1 MKKYEKL
8 YEQKIPSANLNKYK
22 KERIIYRFK
31 DVHMDLNV
39 MHLLWQQSGGG
50 TDTAE
55 IWAATSRMKKKDRE
69 SWNREFAVQ
78 GERLEEMARESFK
91 AGHLISAKEAYFRAS
106 CYYGTAGKREKQVSC
121 FRIAGE
127 MVVPALEPVEIP
139 FEGKHLPG
147 YFVKAVADNE
157 KKKTLIFIGGG
168 DTILEDLYFIAG
180 NAGKIRGYN
189 VFVVE
194 MPGQGATV
202 LNGMFMRPDTE
213 VPMKAI
219 VDYVLSRPDVDPEK
233 LAAMGLSWGGYMVP
247 RAACFEK
254 RLKAIVA
261 NSIIPD
267 GNIWMTEISPFG
279 TIAKLENTIFFS
291 LIKLILGSRMM
302 PRLESLKKKW
312 GARDMKHFVELNKE
326 FYLDPRMIEC
336 PTLLLDGATENIF
349 SRGVEILQEVAL
361 EAISHPKKKRIT
373 GPKELGADG
382 HCQVVNTNF
391 MNRVTFD
398 WLDEVFEKAA
408 IKTSHYSFFV
418 I

>member
-8 YEQKIPSANLNKYK
+8 YERTIPRASVGKYK
-22 KERIIYRFK
+22 KERIVYRLK
-31 DVHMDLNV
+31 DVHMDFNV
-39 MHLLWQQSGGG
+39 AHLLWQQAGGG
-50 TDTAE
+50 TDTGE
-55 IWAATSRMKKKDRE
+55 IWAAISRMKKKNKE

-78 GERLEEMARESFK
+78 GELLEEMARESMEG
-91 AGHLISAKEAYFRAS
+91 GHMVSAREAYFRAS
-106 CYYGTAGKREKQVSC
+106 CYYGTAGEREKQVNC
-121 FRIAGE
+121 FRGAGQ
-127 MVVPALEPVEIP
+127 MVEPPLEPVEIP

-147 YFVKAVADNE
+147 YFVKATGD
-157 KKKTLIFIGGG
+157 KKKRKTLIFIGGG

-219 VDYVLSRPDVDPEK
+219 VDYVLSRPDVDADK

-261 NSIIPD
+261 NSIILD
-267 GNIWMTEISPFG
+267 GDIWMTQICPFG
-279 TIAKLENTIFFS
+279 IIAKLENTILFS
-291 LIKLILGSRMM
+291 LIKLVLGPNMM

-336 PTLLLDGATENIF
+336 PTLLLDGATENVY
-349 SRGVEILQEVAL
+349 SRGVEILQKVAL
-361 EAISHPKKKRIT
+361 KAISHPKKKRIT

-398 WLDEVFEKAA
+398 WLDEVFE
-408 IKTSHYSFFV
+408 S
-418 I
+418 